1 MQINR
6 GKQKRQQ
13 NFFEQNIE
21 QSLRQ
26 NGDDN
31 FILRMDPGQIQKFAK
46 KRIFRE
52 MVYNQID
59 YEACSKYFLDP
70 KFFENLLQAAY
81 DELNNNIILA
91 RALTEYDLNHPGN
104 NLIGILRAKY
114 INLEFI
120 YSILYDRLLCVKQS
134 GFNLGYL
141 SDISAVLL
149 PYRNQ
154 I

>member
-1 MQINR
+1 MQNNR

-52 MVYNQID
+52 MAYNQID

-91 RALTEYDLNHPGN
+91 RALAEYDLNHPGN

-114 INLEFI
+114 TNLEYI
-120 YSILYDRLLCVKQS
+120 YTILYDRLLCVKQS